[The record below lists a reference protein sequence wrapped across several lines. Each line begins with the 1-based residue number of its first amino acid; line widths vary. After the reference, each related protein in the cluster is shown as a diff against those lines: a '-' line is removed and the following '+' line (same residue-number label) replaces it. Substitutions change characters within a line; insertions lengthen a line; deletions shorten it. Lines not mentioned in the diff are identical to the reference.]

1 MDDKTKIASLAGMV
15 KQLRADNRALT
26 EALQTTTKT
35 AEEAAAAL
43 ETADKAQIAAD
54 AGKAVEQGAA
64 AAMSNTAAD
73 TITTEAADAVV
84 EAVTKL
90 DPAVGSELA
99 DAIIQA
105 EGEKD
110 GLTGEKMANLT
121 AIHIT
126 KVAGKNR
133 GGNVGTVKPKPGI
146 DKKASG
152 QGVLMSGSDLHSSK
166 LAALDAKLTSRR

>member
-1 MDDKTKIASLAGMV
+1 MDDKTKIASLAFMV
-15 KQLRADNRALT
+15 KQLRADNQVLT
-26 EALQTTTKT
+26 DTLQNTTKLAQEAAEAL
-35 AEEAAAAL
+35 EA
-43 ETADKAQIAAD
+43 ADKAQIAAD

-64 AAMSNTAAD
+64 AAMETTAAD

-110 GLTGEKMANLT
+110 GLTGEKMAGLLSV
-121 AIHIT
+121 HIT
-126 KVAGKNR
+126 KVASKNR
-133 GGNVGTVKPKPGI
+133 GGNVGTVKMKPG

-152 QGVLMSGSDLHSSK
+152 STGIMSGQDLHAFR
-166 LAALDAKLTSRR
+166 LNQLDAKLTTRK